1 MKDTEMII
9 ERATEMVK
17 ERRAITMGNI
27 ASDKER
33 YTDAFL
39 SQFMHGRV
47 AVEQNDL
54 EWLDKLLA
62 VLE

>member
-1 MKDTEMII
+1 
-9 ERATEMVK
+9 MVK

-27 ASDKER
+27 TADKER